1 MFSEYTIARIIGYSY
16 LIPNP
21 YALDYGCYI
30 LVDASW
36 NWVVFGSTNDSAYD
50 ATLDQVE
57 DVLQSGRLKS

>member
-1 MFSEYTIARIIGYSY
+1 MAARQGLKLCKSRRRD
-16 LIPNP
+16 P

-30 LVDASW
+30 LVDASR

-57 DVLQSGRLKS
+57 DVLQSGGLKS